1 METKDELVNHIKNW
15 ITIDNKIIFL
25 QKQMKDLRIEKK
37 TLSDELMNVMKS
49 NEIECFDI
57 KEGKILYTQSK
68 IKAPLSKK
76 NLLNALNNYYKNNVE
91 KAEEISNYILDSRE
105 EKIRESIKR
114 KVNK

>member
-68 IKAPLSKK
+68 IKAPLS
-76 NLLNALNNYYKNNVE
+76 N
-91 KAEEISNYILDSRE
+91 
-105 EKIRESIKR
+105 
-114 KVNK
+114 